1 MVRRSSITNMFA
13 GSPIKP
19 LQKHIEKVHECVK
32 KLTPFFAAVIS
43 RDYDQVAVLQKEIA
57 VLEDEADDLKHE
69 LRIHLPNSL
78 FMPMPR
84 ERILDIVTIQD
95 QIANKAKHLTR
106 MVNSRKM
113 VLPDE
118 IAELITGYVACC
130 VVASC
135 QAKDVVN
142 ELDELVEVGFRG
154 REVSSVEKM
163 IDDLDQIEH
172 EADKLEQQ
180 INNALF
186 AIEKNLDPID
196 VIFIYRVIQEV
207 GEVADISQRV
217 GARLELL
224 LAR

>member
-1 MVRRSSITNMFA
+1 MVRRSPITNIFA
-13 GSPIKP
+13 GSPVKP
-19 LQKHIEKVHECVK
+19 LQRHIEKVHECVK
-32 KLTPFFAAVIS
+32 KLDPFFEAVIKK
-43 RDYDQVAVLQKEIA
+43 DYDQASVTQEEIHK
-57 VLEDEADDLKHE
+57 LENEADDLKHE

-95 QIANKAKHLTR
+95 QIANKAKRVTR
-106 MVNSRKM
+106 MVNGRKM
-113 VLPDE
+113 ELPDE
-118 IAELITGYVACC
+118 IAELMMTYVECC
-130 VVASC
+130 VAASH
-135 QAKDVVN
+135 QAKCVVD

-163 IDDLDQIEH
+163 IDELDKVEYK
-172 EADKLEQQ
+172 ADKLEQQ

-186 AIEKNLDPID
+186 AIEKRLDPID

-207 GEVADISQRV
+207 GEVADIAQRV